1 MTQEAS
7 LTTIAICQIL
17 FAVLFFAAVIALI
30 YALTALKRMI
40 NQKLDE
46 AMNRVQPVVD
56 RAHSVVE
63 QAQSVAEQANRTV
76 ETVSAKIDS
85 IAARAETTA
94 DRVGSSVESVTARVE
109 EAMNP
114 QVVAAAGIAGS
125 AAKCLQLYRDILR
138 LRQAVTSPDSP
149 SVEAGG
155 ESASARQDTSG

>member
-30 YALTALKRMI
+30 YALLALKRTI
-40 NQKLDE
+40 NQKFDD
-46 AMNRVQPVVD
+46 AMNRVQPLVD
-56 RAHSVVE
+56 SARSVVE

-85 IAARAETTA
+85 IASRAENTA
-94 DRVGSSVESVTARVE
+94 DRVGSSVESVTAKVE
-109 EAMNP
+109 EAMSP

-125 AAKCLQLYRDILR
+125 AVKCLQLYRDILK
-138 LRQAVTSPDSP
+138 LRQAVSTSGSP
-149 SVEAGG
+149 SGDTGG
-155 ESASARQDTSG
+155 ASAGHKTSG